1 MSRKLQ
7 VTFVLGVGGEPSA
20 PELLYVI
27 PLNRISA
34 ILSKKVPIIDFL
46 YSSHTLDVSMF
57 LPTVEM
63 GYARTY
69 TIEEKIK
76 VHANAYKPWSKDGD
90 NQLIALY
97 NEGKSIN
104 DLSTFFKRNKGAI
117 CSRLKKILGRRE
129 IKLL

>member
-1 MSRKLQ
+1 MQ

-27 PLNRISA
+27 PLNRIPA
-34 ILSKKVPIIDFL
+34 ILSKKIPIIDFL

-57 LPTVEM
+57 LQTVEM
-63 GYARTY
+63 GHARTY
-69 TIEEKIK
+69 TIEEKRR
-76 VHANAYKPWSKDGD
+76 VYANAYKPWSKDED
-90 NQLIALY
+90 NQLIDLY

-117 CSRLKKILGRRE
+117 CSRLKKIMGRRE